1 MSPREDFRLN
11 ADLLAEEFRTALSD
25 AIARAVARMEA
36 LRQTEQNA
44 ELNLV
49 RAACRAAD

>member
-1 MSPREDFRLN
+1 
-11 ADLLAEEFRTALSD
+11 LANEFRTTLSD
-25 AIARAVARMEA
+25 AVVRSIDRMRTIHQSEI
-36 LRQTEQNA
+36 EINA